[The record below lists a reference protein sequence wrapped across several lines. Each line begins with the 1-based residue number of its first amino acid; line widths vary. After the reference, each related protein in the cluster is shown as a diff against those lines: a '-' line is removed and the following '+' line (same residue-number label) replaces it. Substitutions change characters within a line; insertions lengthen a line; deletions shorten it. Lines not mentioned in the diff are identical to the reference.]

1 MFGFDDWDSK
11 NLVIPN
17 ISHIYI
23 YVLRIIVNS
32 WPYIQLIIR

>member
-11 NLVIPN
+11 NLVIP
-17 ISHIYI
+17 IYI

-32 WPYIQLIIR
+32 WPYIQLIIG